1 MTIVFKLL
9 TAAEW
14 NAAEGAGHFAGSE
27 IDRADGYIHLS
38 TGEQLAE
45 TASRHFRGVRDLKV
59 VAVDIERLPSGLIWE
74 PSRGGDLF
82 PHLYAPLPLEAVLWA
97 REVALDNDGLPLIGD
112 VIA

>member
-1 MTIVFKLL
+1 MFKLL

-14 NAAEGAGHFAGSE
+14 DAAQGRGQFEGSA
-27 IDRADGYIHLS
+27 IDLTDGYIHMS

-45 TASRHFRGVRDLKV
+45 TASRHFRWVKDLMV
-59 VAVDIERLPSGLIWE
+59 LAVDIERIPSGLIWE

-82 PHLYAPLPLEAVLWA
+82 PHLYGPLPLEAVLWV
-97 REVALDNDGLPLIGD
+97 RDVALDQEGVPLIGD